1 MIKKLK
7 RRVVGISMALICV
20 VLVFF
25 YLMLIAALQINMR
38 WEVRNVLEDSAQSG
52 TFDFLPSIG
61 TGEMDGYGIYYGNIC
76 VVTYNSIDGS
86 VRILEGSGAF
96 MDDDMLVSAVTKAI
110 ESHEPFNSI
119 DSMDLFFYRAENVFG
134 YNIAFTTMSQYNAF
148 SHRMLI
154 AGGIF
159 FVLVSSVLY
168 LINRFIIGL
177 SLKPVERAWEQ
188 QQNFIGDASH
198 ELKTPL
204 TVILTNG
211 NILMA
216 HQDETIREERKWVES
231 TNEEAAH
238 MKDLVDK
245 LLILAKTDNM
255 RQNKLFNSVNLS
267 DLAMRLALQ
276 FEPVAYEK
284 GVTINTD
291 IENDVFVVGD
301 QTALNQIVHILLD
314 NAVKYAGLGGEA
326 ELSLKRRQNG
336 IYLSTRNTGTPIPP
350 EDLPHIF
357 ERFYRSDKA
366 RTAGGG
372 YGLGLAICKNLA
384 ELHKAEITAV
394 SDELNGTVFTVKFK
408 VSRRNERKE
417 KRSS

>member
-7 RRVVGISMALICV
+7 HRVVGISMALICV
-20 VLVFF
+20 VLAFS
-25 YLMLIAALQINMR
+25 YILLCAALLLNMR
-38 WEVRNVLEDSAQSG
+38 WEVRNVLEDSADAGS
-52 TFDFLPSIG
+52 FDFLPSIG
-61 TGEMDGYGIYYGNIC
+61 SGEMDGYGIYYGNIC
-76 VVTYNSIDGS
+76 TVTYHTIDGTIHIS
-86 VRILEGSGAF
+86 KDSSAF
-96 MDDDMLVSAVTKAI
+96 MDDDMLVEAVTKALN
-110 ESHEPFNSI
+110 SHEPFDSI
-119 DSMDLFFYRAENVFG
+119 ESMGIFFYRTEIPFG

-148 SHRMLI
+148 AQRMLI
-154 AGGIF
+154 AGAIF

-216 HQDETIREERKWVES
+216 HQDETIREQRKWIES

-238 MKDLVDK
+238 MKDLVEK

-255 RQNKLFNSVNLS
+255 RQNRLFNRVDFS

-284 GVTINTD
+284 GVEIRTD
-291 IENDVFVVGD
+291 IDYGISVYGD

-314 NAVKYAGLGGEA
+314 NAVKYAGIGGQVD
-326 ELSLKRRQNG
+326 LSLKRKQNSV
-336 IYLSTRNTGTPIPP
+336 YLSTRNTGAPIPP

-366 RTAGGG
+366 RTSGSG

-384 ELHKAEITAV
+384 ELHNAAV
-394 SDELNGTVFTVKFK
+394 TVTSDETNGTVFTVKFK
-408 VSRRNERKE
+408 AGRK
-417 KRSS
+417 S

>member
-7 RRVVGISMALICV
+7 RRVVIISMALVCV
-20 VLVFF
+20 VLALF
-25 YLMLIAALQINMR
+25 YFMLCAALLINMR
-38 WEVRNVLEDSAQSG
+38 WEVRSVLEDSAEVG
-52 TFDFLPSIG
+52 AFDFLPSIG

-76 VVTYNSIDGS
+76 TVTYQAIDGT
-86 VRILEGSGAF
+86 IHITEGSSAF
-96 MDDDMLVSAVTKAI
+96 MDDDMLVRAVTTALS
-110 ESHEPFNSI
+110 SHEPFDSI
-119 DSMDLFFYRAENVFG
+119 EPMGLFFYRSDNAFG
-134 YNIAFTTMSQYNAF
+134 CNIAFTSMSQYNAF
-148 SHRMLI
+148 AQRMLI

-159 FVLVSSVLY
+159 FILVSSVLFI
-168 LINRFIIGL
+168 INRFIIGL
-177 SLKPVERAWEQ
+177 SMKPVERAWQQ

-216 HQDETIREERKWVES
+216 HQDETIRDQRKWVES

-238 MKDLVDK
+238 MKDLVEK
-245 LLILAKTDNM
+245 LLVLAKTDNM
-255 RQNKLFNSVNLS
+255 RQNRLFSRVDFS
-267 DLAMRLALQ
+267 DLTMRLALQ

-284 GVTINTD
+284 GVMIHTD
-291 IENDVFVVGD
+291 IENGIRIFGD

-314 NAVKYAGLGGEA
+314 NAVKYAGIGGEVD
-326 ELSLKRRQNG
+326 LLLKRKQNYV
-336 IYLSTRNTGTPIPP
+336 YLSTRNTGAPIPP

-366 RTAGGG
+366 RTTGSG

-384 ELHKAEITAV
+384 ELHKAQVSVA
-394 SDELNGTVFTVKFK
+394 SDEVNGTVFTVKFK
-408 VSRRNERKE
+408 AGRK
-417 KRSS
+417 S

>member
-7 RRVVGISMALICV
+7 HRVVAISMILVCV
-20 VLVFF
+20 VLALF
-25 YLMLIAALQINMR
+25 YLMLCAALLINMR
-38 WEVRNVLEDSAQSG
+38 WEVRTVLEDSAEAGS
-52 TFDFLPSIG
+52 FDFLPSIG
-61 TGEMDGYGIYYGNIC
+61 TGEMDGYGMYYGNIC
-76 VVTYNSIDGS
+76 VVNYQSIDGS
-86 VRILEGSGAF
+86 VRILEGSSAF
-96 MDDDMLVSAVTKAI
+96 MDDDMLVTAVTKALS
-110 ESHEPFNSI
+110 SHEPFNSI
-119 DSMDLFFYRAENVFG
+119 ESLGIFFYRAETLFG
-134 YNIAFTTMSQYNAF
+134 YNIAFTTMSQYEAF
-148 SHRMLI
+148 TNRMLI

-177 SLKPVERAWEQ
+177 SLKPVARAWEQ

-211 NILMA
+211 NILMS
-216 HQDETIREERKWVES
+216 HQDDTIREQRKWVES

-238 MKDLVDK
+238 MKDLVEK

-255 RQNKLFNSVNLS
+255 RQNKLFNCVDLS

-284 GVTINTD
+284 GVTIHTD
-291 IENDVFVVGD
+291 IDEGIFVVGD

-314 NAVKYAGLGGEA
+314 NSVKYAGLGGEA
-326 ELSLKRRQNG
+326 VLSLKRKQND

-384 ELHKAEITAV
+384 ELHKAQITAT
-394 SDELNGTVFTVKFK
+394 SDEVNGTVFTVRFR
-408 VSRRNERKE
+408 SPRKRTV
-417 KRSS
+417 KNDPR

>member
-7 RRVVGISMALICV
+7 RRVVTISMVLISVVVAL
-20 VLVFF
+20 F
-25 YLMLIAALQINMR
+25 YFVACAAIALEIRYDVQ
-38 WEVRNVLEDSAQSG
+38 NVLEDSADAG
-52 TFDFLPSIG
+52 AFNFLPSIDSG
-61 TGEMDGYGIYYGNIC
+61 DMDGYGIYYGNIC
-76 VVTYNSIDGS
+76 VARFDSMSNT
-86 VRILEGSGAF
+86 VRICEGSSAF
-96 MDDDMLVSAVTKAI
+96 LTDDVLIRAVSRALDEGEKFGRF
-110 ESHEPFNSI
+110 SDPG
-119 DSMDLFFYRAENVFG
+119 LFFYRADDAFG
-134 YNIAFTTMSQYNAF
+134 SNIAFTSTAQYDSQVKSLLQTGGVAF
-148 SHRMLI
+148 
-154 AGGIF
+154 ACTV
-159 FVLVSSVLY
+159 FVLF
-168 LINRFIIGL
+168 LINLFISNL
-177 SLKPVERAWEQ
+177 SMKPVERAWEQ

-216 HQDETIREERKWVES
+216 HPDDTIRQQHKWVES

-238 MKDLVDK
+238 MKDLVEK

-255 RQNKLFNSVNLS
+255 RQSKLFSDVDFS

-284 GVTINTD
+284 GVTIHSQ
-291 IENDVFVVGD
+291 IESGIHLTGD

-314 NAVKYAGLGGEA
+314 NAVKYAGLGGEVDFS
-326 ELSLKRRQNG
+326 LSRKQN
-336 IYLSTRNTGTPIPP
+336 YVFLSTRNTGAVIPP

-366 RTAGGG
+366 RTSGNG

-384 ELHKAEITAV
+384 ELHKATV
-394 SDELNGTVFTVKFK
+394 SVTSDAENGTVFTVKFK
-408 VSRRNERKE
+408 SGRKLF
-417 KRSS
+417 

>member
-7 RRVVGISMALICV
+7 HRVVGISMALVLV
-20 VLVFF
+20 VLLLFF
-25 YLMLIAALQINMR
+25 LVLFGMFALNMNQ
-38 WEVRNVLEDSAQSG
+38 EVKDALKDSAEPG
-52 TFDFLPSIG
+52 AFNFLPSIG
-61 TGEMDGYGIYYGNIC
+61 AGDMEGYGIYYGNIC
-76 VVTYNSIDGS
+76 VVNYDTLDGS
-86 VRILEGSGAF
+86 IRIMEGSSAF
-96 MDDDMLVSAVTKAI
+96 LDDDVLVKAVSAALA
-110 ESHEPFNSI
+110 
-119 DSMDLFFYRAENVFG
+119 DSERFGSAPDLNLFYYRADSTFG
-134 YNIAFTTMSQYNAF
+134 YNIAFATMSVFNAYLK
-148 SHRMLI
+148 RMLI
-154 AGGIF
+154 AGGICYVGAAF
-159 FVLVSSVLY
+159 VLY
-168 LINRFIIGL
+168 LINLFIANL

-216 HQDETIREERKWVES
+216 HQDDTIREQRKWVES
-231 TNEEAAH
+231 TNEEAVH

-255 RQNKLFNSVNLS
+255 QKNKMFSAVDLS

-284 GVTINTD
+284 GVLIRTD
-291 IENDVFVVGD
+291 IESGVTIIGD
-301 QTALNQIVHILLD
+301 QTALNQIIHILLD
-314 NAVKYAGLGGEA
+314 NAVKYAGIGGEVD
-326 ELSLKRRQNG
+326 LSLKRRQNSV
-336 IYLSTRNTGTPIPP
+336 YLTAHNTGAPIPP

-384 ELHKAEITAV
+384 ELHKAEITAA
-394 SDELNGTVFTVKFK
+394 SNETNGTVFTVKFK
-408 VSRRNERKE
+408 AGRK
-417 KRSS
+417 

>member
-7 RRVVGISMALICV
+7 HRVVGISMALICV
-20 VLVFF
+20 VLAFS
-25 YLMLIAALQINMR
+25 YILLCAALLLNMR
-38 WEVRNVLEDSAQSG
+38 WEVRNVLEDSADAGS
-52 TFDFLPSIG
+52 FDFLPSIG
-61 TGEMDGYGIYYGNIC
+61 SGEMDGYGIYYGNIC
-76 VVTYNSIDGS
+76 TVTYHTIDGTIHIS
-86 VRILEGSGAF
+86 KDSSAF
-96 MDDDMLVSAVTKAI
+96 MDDDMLVSAVTKALN
-110 ESHEPFNSI
+110 SHEPFDSI
-119 DSMDLFFYRAENVFG
+119 ESMGIFFYRAEIPFG

-148 SHRMLI
+148 AQRMLI
-154 AGGIF
+154 AGAIF

-216 HQDETIREERKWVES
+216 HQDETIREQRKWIES

-238 MKDLVDK
+238 MKDLVEK

-255 RQNKLFNSVNLS
+255 RQNRLFNRVDFS

-284 GVTINTD
+284 GVEIRTD
-291 IENDVFVVGD
+291 IDYGISVYGD

-314 NAVKYAGLGGEA
+314 NAVKYAGIGGQVD
-326 ELSLKRRQNG
+326 LSLKQKQNSV
-336 IYLSTRNTGTPIPP
+336 YLSTRNTGAPIPP

-366 RTAGGG
+366 RTSGSG

-384 ELHKAEITAV
+384 ELHNAAV
-394 SDELNGTVFTVKFK
+394 TVTSDETNGTVFTVKFK
-408 VSRRNERKE
+408 AGRK
-417 KRSS
+417 S

>member
-7 RRVVGISMALICV
+7 HRVIAISMVLLSVAVAL
-20 VLVFF
+20 F
-25 YLMLIAALQINMR
+25 YLMAAAAMSLMER
-38 WEVRNVLEDSAQSG
+38 MEVQHVLEESAE
-52 TFDFLPSIG
+52 TDAFNFLPSFGSDDI
-61 TGEMDGYGIYYGNIC
+61 EDYGMYYGNIC
-76 VVTYNSIDGS
+76 VVNYDSYTDSIRIMAGS
-86 VRILEGSGAF
+86 SAFLTDDLLREAVGAALSGNDAFRELGSLG
-96 MDDDMLVSAVTKAI
+96 
-110 ESHEPFNSI
+110 
-119 DSMDLFFYRAENVFG
+119 LFSYRTETAFG
-134 YNIAFTTMSQYNAF
+134 YNIAFTSTAQYRSQVEGLLIGGAAAF
-148 SHRMLI
+148 ALTEL
-154 AGGIF
+154 A
-159 FVLVSSVLY
+159 L
-168 LINRFIIGL
+168 FIINVFIANL

-211 NILMA
+211 NILTA
-216 HQDETIREERKWVES
+216 HPDDTVRRQMKWVES

-255 RQNKLFNSVNLS
+255 RQNRMFSDVDLS

-284 GVTINTD
+284 GVMIRS
-291 IENDVFVVGD
+291 DVESGVHITGD

-314 NAVKYAGLGGEA
+314 NAVKYAGLGGEVDF
-326 ELSLKRRQNG
+326 SLKRRQNSV
-336 IYLSTRNTGTPIPP
+336 YLSCRNTGAPIPP

-366 RTAGGG
+366 RTGGSG
-372 YGLGLAICKNLA
+372 YGLGLAICKNLV
-384 ELHKAEITAV
+384 ELHKADISVT
-394 SDELNGTVFTVKFK
+394 SDEANGTVFTVRFK
-408 VSRRNERKE
+408 VGRKQG
-417 KRSS
+417 

>member
-7 RRVVGISMALICV
+7 HRLIAISMLLIGVAVAL
-20 VLVFF
+20 F
-25 YLMLIAALQINMR
+25 YLMGCSAIALTWR
-38 WEVRNVLEDSAQSG
+38 FEVQNVLEDSAEADS
-52 TFDFLPSIG
+52 FNFLPSIG
-61 TGEMDGYGIYYGNIC
+61 SGDMDGYGIYYGNIC
-76 VVTYNSIDGS
+76 VVHFDRLDQSIRIMEGS
-86 VRILEGSGAF
+86 SAFLDDDILIDAVTQALEGNENFGQLSELGLFYYRLDTAF
-96 MDDDMLVSAVTKAI
+96 GCNLAFTSMAQYRSQVKSMLIYGS
-110 ESHEPFNSI
+110 
-119 DSMDLFFYRAENVFG
+119 
-134 YNIAFTTMSQYNAF
+134 IAFVITTAM
-148 SHRMLI
+148 
-154 AGGIF
+154 
-159 FVLVSSVLY
+159 LY
-168 LINRFIIGL
+168 LINLFIANL
-177 SLKPVERAWEQ
+177 SIKPVARAWEQ

-216 HQDETIREERKWVES
+216 HQDDTVREQRKWVES

-245 LLILAKTDNM
+245 LLTLAKTDNM
-255 RQNKLFNSVNLS
+255 RQNRLFSEVDLS

-284 GVTINTD
+284 GVLIRTD
-291 IENDVFVVGD
+291 IESGVIVNGD

-314 NAVKYAGLGGEA
+314 NAVKYAGLGGQA
-326 ELSLKRRQNG
+326 DLSLKRKQNAV
-336 IYLSTRNTGTPIPP
+336 YLSTRNTGAPIPP

-366 RTAGGG
+366 RTSGSG

-384 ELHKAEITAV
+384 ELHKAEITAS
-394 SDELNGTVFTVKFK
+394 SDEVNGTVFTVRFK
-408 VSRRNERKE
+408 VPRKYNRRF
-417 KRSS
+417 

>member
-20 VLVFF
+20 VLAFF
-25 YLMLIAALQINMR
+25 YMMLCAALLINMR
-38 WEVRNVLEDSAQSG
+38 WEVRTVLEDSAETGS
-52 TFDFLPSIG
+52 FDFLPSIG

-76 VVTYNSIDGS
+76 TVTYRSIDGTI
-86 VRILEGSGAF
+86 RICEGSSAF
-96 MDDDMLVSAVTKAI
+96 MDDDMLVRAVTKALN
-110 ESHEPFNSI
+110 SHEPFNSI
-119 DSMDLFFYRAENVFG
+119 ESMGIFFYRAEIPFG
-134 YNIAFTTMSQYNAF
+134 YNIAFTTMSQYNSFAN
-148 SHRMLI
+148 RMLI

-177 SLKPVERAWEQ
+177 SLKPVERAWQQ

-216 HQDETIREERKWVES
+216 HQDDTIRDQRKWVES

-238 MKDLVDK
+238 MKDLVEK
-245 LLILAKTDNM
+245 LLVLAKTDNM
-255 RQNKLFNSVNLS
+255 RQNRMFNRVDFS
-267 DLAMRLALQ
+267 DLTMRLALQ

-284 GVTINTD
+284 GVMIKTD
-291 IENDVFVVGD
+291 IENGVSVVGD

-314 NAVKYAGLGGEA
+314 NAVKYAGLGGEV
-326 ELSLKRRQNG
+326 ELSLKRKQNNV
-336 IYLSTRNTGTPIPP
+336 YLTARNTGATIPP

-366 RTAGGG
+366 RTSGSG

-384 ELHKAEITAV
+384 ELHKAEISVT
-394 SDELNGTVFTVKFK
+394 SDEVNGTVFTVKFK
-408 VSRRNERKE
+408 AGRK
-417 KRSS
+417 S